1 MANIVESTSIISVKN
16 NKAEDPSEKLLVVKE
31 KNEKTF
37 LHLEDTVNSGIDEVE
52 ECIHCINSNL
62 PIVVEKIEE
71 LREIE
76 GQGEMMAMAKS
87 MKVDIEHTITT
98 MHEIFD
104 NSRKNYLRLVENFE
118 ISYKNIE
125 KNLEV
130 QSMAN
135 RELSLEGKEDM
146 QESEGSI
153 IEGTAKMQSKFGLI
167 DRGLNAIQESLTN
180 LNGLIGK
187 E

>member
-37 LHLEDTVNSGIDEVE
+37 LHLEDTVNAGIDEVE